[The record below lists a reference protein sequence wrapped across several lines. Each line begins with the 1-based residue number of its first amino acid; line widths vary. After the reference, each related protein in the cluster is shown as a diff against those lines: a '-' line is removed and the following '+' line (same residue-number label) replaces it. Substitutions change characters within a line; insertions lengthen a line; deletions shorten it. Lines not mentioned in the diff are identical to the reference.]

1 MNLPVLNTP
10 NHEMAIPSTGEK
22 VTYRPFLV
30 KEQKILMMAQESA
43 DESNM
48 IRAIGDIVKSCTF
61 GKIDRPHDMPTFDL
75 EYMFLMI
82 RAKSVGSDI
91 ELKVTCPD
99 DAETVVDHKINLD
112 DIKVK
117 HTEGHT
123 NQVMLTDD
131 IGVEMRYPTM
141 DMVRG
146 FALDNAKQTELSFEL
161 IRNTIKTVFDKEQV
175 YDEMSAKD
183 LDNFIEQ
190 MNTEQFEKIS
200 NFYETMPKLSH
211 TVKVTNPNTGVESD
225 IKLEGLQS
233 FLE

>member
-1 MNLPVLNTP
+1 MSLPVLNNP
-10 NHEMAIPSTGEK
+10 NYEMEIPSTGEK
-22 VTYRPFLV
+22 ITYRPFLV

-61 GKIDRPHDMPTFDL
+61 DKIDRPHDMPTFDL

-99 DAETVVDHKINLD
+99 DGETVVDHKINLD
-112 DIKVK
+112 DIKVQ

-123 NQVMLTDD
+123 NQVMLTDE

-146 FALDNAKQTELSFEL
+146 FALDNVNFTELSFEL
-161 IRNTIKTVFDKEQV
+161 IRNSVKTVFDKEQV
-175 YDEMSAKD
+175 YDEMSVKD
-183 LDNFIEQ
+183 LDAFIEQ
-190 MNTEQFEKIS
+190 MNTAQFEKIS
-200 NFYETMPKLSH
+200 DFFETMPKLSH
-211 TVKVTNPNTGVESD
+211 TVKVTNPNTGVENE

>member
-1 MNLPVLNTP
+1 MTLPVLNTP
-10 NHEMAIPSTGEK
+10 NYEMVIPSSGEK
-22 VTYRPFLV
+22 VEYRPFLV
-30 KEQKILMMAQESA
+30 KEQKILMMAQESS

-82 RAKSVGSDI
+82 RAKSVGSEI

-112 DIKVK
+112 DIKVQN
-117 HTEGHT
+117 TEGHT

-131 IGVEMRYPTM
+131 IGIEMRYPTM

-146 FALDNAKQTELSFEL
+146 FALENAKQTELSFEL
-161 IRNTIKTVFDKEQV
+161 IRKTIKSVFDKEQV

-183 LDNFIEQ
+183 LDVFIEQ

-211 TVKVTNPNTGVESD
+211 TVNVTNPNTGVENK
-225 IKLEGLQS
+225 IVLEGLQS